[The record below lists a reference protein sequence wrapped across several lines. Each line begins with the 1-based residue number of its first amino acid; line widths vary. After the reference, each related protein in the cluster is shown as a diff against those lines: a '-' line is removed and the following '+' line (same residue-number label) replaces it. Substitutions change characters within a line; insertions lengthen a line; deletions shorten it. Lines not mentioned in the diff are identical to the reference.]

1 MEIIPYE
8 KYKKQPIT
16 KGKIIGKAEDLK
28 SDSSS
33 NLASLVTHII
43 LLDLK
48 SDY

>member
-1 MEIIPYE
+1 MEIILHK

-16 KGKIIGKAEDLK
+16 KGKITWKEEDLK

-33 NLASLVTHII
+33 NLASLVTHKI

-48 SDY
+48 SGY